1 MPRTADS
8 RATMSSSLSR
18 ASPRGDSTTV
28 PSSTLAARSRSD
40 AILFRDSP
48 TARIC
53 SSVSASS
60 GSGSTFPPTAAIS
73 RPWMAAAAR
82 PASCW

>member
-1 MPRTADS
+1 MIC
-8 RATMSSSLSR
+8 SSLSR
-18 ASPRGDSTTV
+18 ARPRGDNTTV

-40 AILFRDSP
+40 ATLARDKP
-48 TARIC
+48 TVR
-53 SSVSASS
+53 SVSSDNARSASGWTS
-60 GSGSTFPPTAAIS
+60 PPSAAIS

>member
-8 RATMSSSLSR
+8 RVMISSSLSR

-48 TARIC
+48 AARSC
-53 SSVSASS
+53 SSDSAISVSGETS
-60 GSGSTFPPTAAIS
+60 PPIAAIS

>member
-8 RATMSSSLSR
+8 RVMISSSLSR

-60 GSGSTFPPTAAIS
+60 GSGCTFPPTTAIS

>member
-8 RATMSSSLSR
+8 RVMIWSSLSR

-28 PSSTLAARSRSD
+28 SSRTLAARSRSD

-48 TARIC
+48 TARSC
-53 SSVSASS
+53 SSDSAIS
-60 GSGSTFPPTAAIS
+60 GSGETSPPTAAIS

>member
-1 MPRTADS
+1 MPRTADN
-8 RATMSSSLSR
+8 RVMMSSSLSR

-40 AILFRDSP
+40 AILFRDNP

-53 SSVSASS
+53 SSVSAIRVS
-60 GSGSTFPPTAAIS
+60 GETSPPTTAIS